1 MIGEKKDTQ
10 VTTDRATN
18 GYKPTHTARP
28 TSEFNYKE
36 LADIYNQTRLD
47 YIVPM
52 PMNAKKMEEYVTNFS
67 VDLDA
72 SVVVYNQEGQ
82 MAGLGML
89 GIRDD
94 RAWITR
100 LGVIPERRGK
110 NLGMFMM
117 TTMLDAARQHRCRL
131 VQLEVIRG
139 NTPAY
144 RMFHKCGFHDSRD
157 LLVVRRPPG
166 TIPFDNPEPDAV
178 VTNLSAADIQNCLDN
193 RSEGASWLDESIS
206 ILKAG
211 NLNGLRVTLP
221 TGESGWIVY
230 QCTAFQLSFLVLHTP
245 SHLRDRMA
253 LALLY
258 NMHSRH
264 PMQDTKYE
272 NIPAFDLRWPVFQ
285 KIGYVEAF
293 RRIEMFLYF

>member
-1 MIGEKKDTQ
+1 MIGEKLQPK
-10 VTTDRATN
+10 TDLTTN
-18 GYKPTHTARP
+18 GHKPAHTARP
-28 TSEFNYKE
+28 TSEYSFKQ

-52 PMNAKKMEEYVTNFS
+52 PMNARKMEEYVTNFA
-67 VDLDA
+67 VNLDA
-72 SVVVYNQEGQ
+72 SVVVYDREGEL
-82 MAGLGML
+82 AGLGML
-89 GIRDD
+89 GIRDG

-100 LGVIPERRGK
+100 MGVVPDRRGN

-117 TTMLDAARQHRCRL
+117 TTILDAARQHNCRL

-144 RMFHKCGFHDSRD
+144 RMFHKCGFRDARD

-166 TIPFDNPEPDAV
+166 PIPFDNPEPDAV
-178 VTNLSAADIQNCLDN
+178 ITNLSAAEIQTCLAEE
-193 RSEGASWLDESIS
+193 RGEGASWLDESAS
-206 ILKAG
+206 ILRAG
-211 NLNGLRVTLP
+211 SLQGLHITLP

-230 QCTAFQLSFLVLHTP
+230 QSTAFQLSFLVLHTP
-245 SHLRDRMA
+245 SQVRDRMA

-272 NIPAFDLRWPVFQ
+272 NIPALDLRWPVFQ